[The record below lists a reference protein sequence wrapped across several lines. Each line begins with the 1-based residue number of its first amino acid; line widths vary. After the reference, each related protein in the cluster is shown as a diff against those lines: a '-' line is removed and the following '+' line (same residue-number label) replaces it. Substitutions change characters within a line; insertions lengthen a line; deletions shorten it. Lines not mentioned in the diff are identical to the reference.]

1 MKGWRFAVKVS
12 YFVISMVIIGA
23 AYFYTD
29 DLMAWVFEMMMQSID
44 GSLSQI
50 GL

>member
-1 MKGWRFAVKVS
+1 MKGWRLAVKVS

-29 DLMAWVFEMMMQSID
+29 DLMAWVFDMMMQSID
-44 GSLSQI
+44 SSLSQI